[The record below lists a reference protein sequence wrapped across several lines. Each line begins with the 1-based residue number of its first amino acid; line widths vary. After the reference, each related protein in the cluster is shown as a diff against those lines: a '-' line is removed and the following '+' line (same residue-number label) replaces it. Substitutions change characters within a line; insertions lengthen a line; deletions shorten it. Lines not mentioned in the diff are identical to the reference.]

1 MLRERENNAYI
12 INILP
17 LVRLHIF
24 LLVTRVRKRHLI
36 RINTRNTTTKK
47 KKKKKKKKQTP

>member
-17 LVRLHIF
+17 SFRLHIF
-24 LLVTRVRKRHLI
+24 LLGTRVRKRHLI
-36 RINTRNTTTKK
+36 RIYTT
-47 KKKKKKKKQTP
+47 

>member
-24 LLVTRVRKRHLI
+24 LLITRVRKRHLI

-47 KKKKKKKKQTP
+47 KKKKKKKQTP